1 MAYQYTYINLLVP
14 SNNGLEKNLKEKGLN
29 NNFLNLID
37 TEMSDK
43 KEKIHQL
50 GLMRAQS
57 PSSMVTL
64 VIPSKFCI

>member
-1 MAYQYTYINLLVP
+1 
-14 SNNGLEKNLKEKGLN
+14 
-29 NNFLNLID
+29 
-37 TEMSDK
+37 MSDK

-64 VIPSKFCI
+64 VIPPKFCI